1 MMPVFTQ
8 ILVRSQVD
16 PLSLLRQVRLQIQ
29 SVDPDQQTFREV
41 RSLEQWITTQQEYA
55 REHMIAFLFALFAV
69 LALGL
74 AATGLYSVV
83 SYSVAQRTGEFGI
96 RIALGA
102 MRKDVL
108 LIVFRS
114 AASSVG
120 SGVLAGL
127 IFALA
132 LNRVLARLIEGSSRN
147 PVVLLAVTL
156 LLVMVA
162 ALACLVPARR
172 ASSVDPME
180 ALRYE

>member
-1 MMPVFTQ
+1 MPVWTQ
-8 ILVRSQVD
+8 VLVRTQED
-16 PLSLLRQVRLQIQ
+16 PFALLNSVRQQIPT
-29 SVDPDQQTFREV
+29 VDPDQQVFKPT
-41 RSLEQWITTQQEYA
+41 RSLQEWITNQPEYA

-102 MRKDVL
+102 IRNDVL

-114 AASSVG
+114 AVSSVG

-127 IFALA
+127 ILALA
-132 LNRVLARLIEGSSRN
+132 FN
-147 PVVLLAVTL
+147 
-156 LLVMVA
+156 
-162 ALACLVPARR
+162 
-172 ASSVDPME
+172 
-180 ALRYE
+180 